1 MKISPN
7 NNRRVLTVGLAI
19 MLATLIAFSML
30 PLVSSVIQASQGGN
44 AALSKAAGPSS
55 AELSSTVL
63 ASQVTG
69 YELVLQREPDNIN
82 AWRGL
87 LETQLRQGN
96 IEAAIAPLQKLTQLD
111 PQALD
116 YGLLLA
122 QTQQY
127 LKNETGA
134 IATYQELL
142 ITHPQN
148 IQVLKGLA
156 DLYLAQKRPEDAI
169 QLAQKNLAQALT
181 QKQLQAKKSNDSS
194 ISEAANETAHETATT
209 VASLQLLLGEIYGQQ
224 NRNQD
229 AIAIYDQ
236 ASQENPQD
244 FRPTLAKALLLQKQG
259 KTREAEPLFT
269 SAIRLAPA
277 QYKDEL
283 KKLATQPS
291 PPQAQPPG

>member
-7 NNRRVLTVGLAI
+7 NNRRLLTVGLAI
-19 MLATLIAFSML
+19 MLAALIAFSML
-30 PLVSSVIQASQGGN
+30 PLVSSVIQASQAGN
-44 AALSKAAGPSS
+44 APLSKG
-55 AELSSTVL
+55 AEPSSTVL

-127 LKNETGA
+127 LKNEAEA
-134 IATYQELL
+134 IATYQALL

-148 IQVLKGLA
+148 IQVLKGLT

-169 QLAQKNLAQALT
+169 KLVQINLAQALT
-181 QKQLQAKKSNDSS
+181 QKQLQAKNSNDSP
-194 ISEAANETAHETATT
+194 INQTANETAAT

-269 SAIRLAPA
+269 TAIRLAPF

>member
-19 MLATLIAFSML
+19 MLAALIAFSML
-30 PLVSSVIQASQGGN
+30 PLVSSVIQASQAGN
-44 AALSKAAGPSS
+44 APLSKG
-55 AELSSTVL
+55 AEPSSTVL

-134 IATYQELL
+134 IATYQALL

-156 DLYLAQKRPEDAI
+156 DLYLAQKRPENAI
-169 QLAQKNLAQALT
+169 KLVQTNLAQALT
-181 QKQLQAKKSNDSS
+181 QKQLQAKNSNNSS
-194 ISEAANETAHETATT
+194 INGATNETATT
-209 VASLQLLLGEIYGQQ
+209 IASLRLLLGEIYGQQ

-269 SAIRLAPA
+269 SAIQLAPA

-283 KKLATQPS
+283 KKLAAQPS
-291 PPQAQPPG
+291 ASQ